1 MSFARGHDI
10 VSQIARHLA
19 RAPALE
25 RCSVSESLR
34 GTSRKQNLPLVTVLA
49 LRESA
54 DEPVNRKTGVARVI
68 TRIGVLVAVAV
79 INDPGGAKAKAKPGG
94 DPCRTPAPALAGW
107 CPDGARDPLAWR
119 EGHLVDQT
127 ASYALWQD
135 SFDATWWAKEE
146 RGDGR

>member
-54 DEPVNRKTGVARVI
+54 AAPVNRKTGVARVI

-79 INDPGGAKAKAKPGG
+79 INDPGGAKAKASLAAILQ
-94 DPCRTPAPALAGW
+94 DTRARLAGW